1 MNPHDWFVEHRVAF
15 VVRNLEAAEE
25 KSFQQ
30 HLPVCA
36 ECREE
41 TTRLA
46 RELAWLPMG
55 AEPATP
61 RPGFKRQLIERAL
74 HGRRRRWQWIVPA
87 LAAAGVLLALA
98 VVAQERGRA
107 GRLLAEKTSLQNQL
121 DAIRDTLVIIRNAN
135 RVLQA
140 DIRMDG
146 HDGGI
151 TIFADERT
159 HRWNVVVHGLPAAQ
173 SNQVYQFWFITA
185 GGMVRGAQLHL
196 DETRPAFLTMG
207 MPAEGGAVMGAA
219 LTLEPMDRPSSQPQG
234 KQLAHL
240 ML

>member
-15 VVRNLEAAEE
+15 VVRSLEAAEE

-55 AEPATP
+55 AVPAAP
-61 RPGFKRQLIERAL
+61 RPGFKRRLIEQAL
-74 HGRRRRWQWIVPA
+74 RGGRRRWQWVVPA
-87 LAAAGVLLALA
+87 LAAAGILLALGLISQA
-98 VVAQERGRA
+98 RQRA
-107 GRLLAEKTSLQNQL
+107 GRLLAENASLQSQL
-121 DAIRDTLVIIRNAN
+121 NATRDTLTIIRDAN

-151 TIFADERT
+151 TIFADERS
-159 HRWNVVVHGLPAAQ
+159 HRWNVVVHGLPAAGP
-173 SNQVYQFWFITA
+173 SEVYQFWFICA
-185 GGMVRGAQLHL
+185 NGMVRGAQIHL
-196 DETRPAFLTMG
+196 DETKPAFLTLS
-207 MPAEGGAVMGAA
+207 MPEAGGAVMGAA
-219 LTLEPMDRPSSQPQG
+219 LTLEPMDQVSPEPKG